1 MVHFMCLN
9 LLLWGKKYGES
20 IHWQSIHVA
29 FLILLNVSETLCI
42 LIIFFYNNNPF
53 WRRLT
58 SPKQKHNSMKLIS
71 FETTTGSNWKCV
83 SKSLGR
89 EEGKPE
95 HWELYGYTTYWQHLG
110 LCQRSRLILCA
121 WKLDWKGMQMLF
133 LICIILSSSHDAD
146 IVISLSWC
154 IKANKAERELWGIL
168 VNVNPRI
175 LLVYFAVAAFLKSF
189 LKSAQSRKKREMK
202 TLKSQS
208 HKMID
213 SCVVWNFLI
222 WCWGTGHWSQT
233 SPPTHNMFHKCF
245 AGHGH
250 LK

>member
-1 MVHFMCLN
+1 
-9 LLLWGKKYGES
+9 
-20 IHWQSIHVA
+20 
-29 FLILLNVSETLCI
+29 
-42 LIIFFYNNNPF
+42 
-53 WRRLT
+53 
-58 SPKQKHNSMKLIS
+58 MKLIN
-71 FETTTGSNWKCV
+71 FETATRSNWKWV

-95 HWELYGYTTYWQHLG
+95 HWELYEYTTYWQHLG
-110 LCQRSRLILCA
+110 LCQRFRLILCA

-222 WCWGTGHWSQT
+222 WCWDWALISDQSSHSQYV
-233 SPPTHNMFHKCF
+233 SQMFCRPWPLKIEMLF
-245 AGHGH
+245 AQKYMGF
-250 LK
+250 LRDES

>member
-1 MVHFMCLN
+1 MCLN

-71 FETTTGSNWKCV
+71 FETATRSNWKCV
-83 SKSLGR
+83 SKRLGR

-95 HWELYGYTTYWQHLG
+95 HWELYEYTTYWQHLG

-154 IKANKAERELWGIL
+154 IKANKAERESSE
-168 VNVNPRI
+168 
-175 LLVYFAVAAFLKSF
+175 AF
-189 LKSAQSRKKREMK
+189 
-202 TLKSQS
+202 
-208 HKMID
+208 
-213 SCVVWNFLI
+213 W
-222 WCWGTGHWSQT
+222 
-233 SPPTHNMFHKCF
+233 
-245 AGHGH
+245 
-250 LK
+250 